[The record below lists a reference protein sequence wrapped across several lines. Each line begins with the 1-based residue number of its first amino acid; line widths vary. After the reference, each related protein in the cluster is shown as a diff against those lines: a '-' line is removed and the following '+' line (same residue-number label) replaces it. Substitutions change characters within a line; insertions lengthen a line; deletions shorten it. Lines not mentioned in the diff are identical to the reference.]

1 MAPTDASNLE
11 SRIDGYATALFE
23 IARVEGSM
31 GEIEDELFR
40 FARTLEGNDELRS
53 VLTDAAVPAGRR
65 QGVVQDL
72 LGDKASQVTTSLV
85 SFVVGIGRARDL
97 PAIIDRLV
105 ERAAAEKGKVVA
117 EVRSAVPLTD
127 DQQTRLAAAL
137 GRATGKQI
145 ELKIIIDP
153 SVLGGLI
160 AQVGDTVIDGTVRT
174 RLDQL
179 RAQIG

>member
-1 MAPTDASNLE
+1 MATSNGFE
-11 SRIDGYATALFE
+11 TRIDGYATALFE
-23 IARVEGSM
+23 IARAEGSM

-40 FARTLEGNDELRS
+40 FARTLEGNDELRA

-105 ERAAAEKGKVVA
+105 ERAAAEKGRVVA

-137 GRATGKQI
+137 AKATGKQI
-145 ELKIIIDP
+145 ELKVIIDP
-153 SVLGGLI
+153 SVIGGLL